1 MPISLEPEKKPI
13 NWIALAV
20 VVVLVVVIVGG
31 AYFLFFAPVP
41 GIEAIIPSEQKL
53 ASRISKLELNTQPAV
68 EAFTAG
74 RLKQYAPPLTIGQ
87 VGRANPF
94 INFK

>member
-1 MPISLEPEKKPI
+1 MPISLEPQKKPV
-13 NWIALAV
+13 NWIALIAV
-20 VVVLVVVIVGG
+20 VIAMVIIVGG

-74 RLKQYAPPLTIGQ
+74 RLKQYAAPLTVGQ
-87 VGRANPF
+87 VGRTNPF
-94 INFK
+94 IKF